1 VDFLENLERAWWK
14 GFTFHASDKHPSQ
27 GSTPFHPIDK
37 DLSQENPAFH
47 PIDKD
52 LSLGTPAL
60 KGHGFSRA
68 AARSEWS
75 TALAA
80 EGMQISESRFPQG
93 LKPKYSSRH
102 LAARLKPR
110 PFKTSRNRVGSM
122 AFQSAA
128 NLEFFRSLSSR
139 FSSLCRAGG

>member
-1 VDFLENLERAWWK
+1 MDFLENLERAWWK

-68 AARSEWS
+68 ANIQKA
-75 TALAA
+75 T
-80 EGMQISESRFPQG
+80 G
-93 LKPKYSSRH
+93 L
-102 LAARLKPR
+102 
-110 PFKTSRNRVGSM
+110 
-122 AFQSAA
+122 
-128 NLEFFRSLSSR
+128 
-139 FSSLCRAGG
+139 